1 LSIISTM
8 QQEDRQSGRSQNILR
23 SSTIGNGVRKDLD
36 TYHLLFMNG
45 NSMREGRQHE
55 YYWSPLLTSEVIS
68 TQREDVYPATNTATG
83 R

>member
-1 LSIISTM
+1 
-8 QQEDRQSGRSQNILR
+8 
-23 SSTIGNGVRKDLD
+23 LD